1 MAPRPVGMGR
11 GAHRRMIP
19 PHSHT
24 HTLHTT
30 QGKTPRVRRAGT
42 SKSPRAQPLRRS
54 DLPCVGPAGR
64 SPRSRRARV
73 VRARPLLSRLT
84 HAFTLGHHTVQERAL
99 QGARASAQGGS
110 TTGLLR
116 GPERGMRNFGRTR
129 SKFAPFWVIRLVFSS
144 FLYTRV
150 NTRHCG
156 GSAVPDFATATPVS
170 GVCGGRR
177 SREPATAREAR
188 RAGARERVRQLGLS
202 WRGIGGPHNSDATA
216 GKSAPTAANLTP

>member
-1 MAPRPVGMGR
+1 MLDSKRDDVAPRPVGMGR

-116 GPERGMRNFGRTR
+116 GPERGQGFAR
-129 SKFAPFWVIRLVFSS
+129 SPDSPKLGVASLFSKIKPKV
-144 FLYTRV
+144 LKI
-150 NTRHCG
+150 N
-156 GSAVPDFATATPVS
+156 
-170 GVCGGRR
+170 
-177 SREPATAREAR
+177 
-188 RAGARERVRQLGLS
+188 Q
-202 WRGIGGPHNSDATA
+202 
-216 GKSAPTAANLTP
+216 KS